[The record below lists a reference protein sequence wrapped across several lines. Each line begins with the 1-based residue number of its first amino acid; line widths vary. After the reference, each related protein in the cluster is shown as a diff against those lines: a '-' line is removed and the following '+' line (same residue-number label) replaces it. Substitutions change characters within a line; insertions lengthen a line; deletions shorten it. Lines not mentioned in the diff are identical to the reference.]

1 MKKLQII
8 ATTTF
13 FGFAAIG
20 QISYANP
27 INSSSAAVPVNS
39 QTVKDLADYIIRSV
53 KDNKAADDQGGGPV
67 AHRYKQAKY
76 LVQMMTKKGNY
87 DLTSISPQTCIQQ
100 VETLLN
106 GAKQYHQSTYS
117 DATINSAMHVMEL
130 SSGLLYTGAYF
141 ADGCQTMQ
149 SITYNAAYLMD
160 KAMELID
167 QNYRG

>member
-13 FGFAAIG
+13 FGFAAMG
-20 QISYANP
+20 QISYGNA
-27 INSSSAAVPVNS
+27 INVSSPNKLAQSVINVVKHRNVYQAAGAVNAS
-39 QTVKDLADYIIRSV
+39 SIAE
-53 KDNKAADDQGGGPV
+53 N
-67 AHRYKQAKY
+67 YKQATQ
-76 LVQMMTKKGNY
+76 LLHL
-87 DLTSISPQTCIQQ
+87 LTSNNDNALQSISPQTCIQQ

-117 DATINSAMHVMEL
+117 NVTINSAMHLMEL

-141 ADGCQTMQ
+141 ADGCQTMP
-149 SITYNAAYLMD
+149 SITYNAAYLLD
-160 KAMELID
+160 KAMELTD